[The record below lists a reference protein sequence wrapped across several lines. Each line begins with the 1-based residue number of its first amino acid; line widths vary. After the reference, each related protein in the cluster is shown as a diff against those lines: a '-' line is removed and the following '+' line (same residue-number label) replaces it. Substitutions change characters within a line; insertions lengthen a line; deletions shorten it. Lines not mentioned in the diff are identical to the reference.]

1 MFKSLVIVAAALVAA
16 VSADISSFPSFDA
29 LHANCAMK
37 ALYPG
42 EACATTY
49 ANMRKVIT
57 SWKGGDPGK
66 GLYDIKEE
74 KENTYIWVTRTT
86 PVKRYVDDIAF
97 EFSTTGSGCQVS
109 SRSRSQS
116 LSYYDYST
124 NYCNMWNPIKYT
136 GSFQGLVVSDCKFPT
151 DDPATTCNIY

>member
-1 MFKSLVIVAAALVAA
+1 MLKSIVVAAALVAA
-16 VSADISSFPSFDA
+16 VSADITDFPSFDA

-37 ALYPG
+37 AVYPG
-42 EACATTY
+42 EACATTF
-49 ANMRKVIT
+49 ANMRAVVLG
-57 SWKGGDPGK
+57 WKTGDPGK

-86 PVKRYVDDIAF
+86 PVRHYVDDIAF
-97 EFSTTGSGCQVS
+97 QFAQTSAGCQVS

-124 NYCNMWNPIKYT
+124 NYCNMWNPIKFT
-136 GSFQGLVVSDCKFPT
+136 GAFSGLSVSDCKFPAE
-151 DDPATTCNIY
+151 DPTTTCNIY